1 MIDVD
6 KLRAETPGADNA
18 VHLNNAGSSLMPR
31 PVIDTIQDY
40 FDHEVMHGGYETF
53 GTYENDI
60 NEVYGSIASL
70 VNASPEE
77 IAIADCA
84 TRGWD
89 MALYSMD
96 LSDGDRILTTT
107 TEYISN
113 WAAYLHLR
121 DSKGVVVEVVPD
133 TPSDE
138 IDVEALEQMLD
149 ETVKLISINH
159 VPTHSGL
166 INPAADVGRVA
177 NEYGIPYLLDA
188 CQSVGQLP
196 IDVREIGC
204 DMMSVTS
211 RKFLR
216 GPRGEG
222 FLYVREE
229 YIEELSPAFV
239 ELHNTTVV
247 LPDRYELRTDAR
259 RFETWEKNFA
269 NVLGMGAAADY
280 AMEVGVA
287 DIWERIQLLASA
299 ARDALGSMEGVEVLD
314 RGVVLGGIVGFA
326 VDGRPA
332 QLMKELLGERGIHV
346 SISTKTSSPID
357 MHNRDIDSLV
367 RASFHAY
374 NTEEELEDLL
384 EAVHVLS

>member
-1 MIDVD
+1 VIDVT
-6 KLRAETPGADNA
+6 KLRADTPGANHV
-18 VHLNNAGSSLMPR
+18 VHLNNAGSSLMPQ
-31 PVIDTIQDY
+31 PVVDTIQDY
-40 FDHEVMHGGYETF
+40 FDYEVMHGGYETF
-53 GTYENDI
+53 GKYKNDL
-60 NEVYGSIASL
+60 NDVYGSLATL
-70 VNASPEE
+70 VNASPTE
-77 IAIADCA
+77 IAVADCA
-84 TRGWD
+84 TRAWD
-89 MALYSMD
+89 MALYSID
-96 LSDGDRILTTT
+96 FSEGDRILTTT

-121 DSKGVVVEVVPD
+121 DTKGVLVEVVPD
-133 TPSDE
+133 TSTGE
-138 IDVEALEQMLD
+138 IDVDALESMLD
-149 ETVKLISINH
+149 DHVKLISINH
-159 VPTHSGL
+159 VPTHTGL

-177 NEYGIPYLLDA
+177 NEHGIPYLLDA

-196 IDVREIGC
+196 VDVREIGC

-211 RKFLR
+211 RKYLR

-229 YIEELSPAFV
+229 FIEELSPVFV

-280 AMEVGVA
+280 AMDIGVPA
-287 DIWERIQLLASA
+287 IWERIQELGQA
-299 ARDALGSMEGVEVLD
+299 ARDALGAIDGVAVRD
-314 RGVVLGGIVGFA
+314 QGAVKGGIVGFE

-346 SISTKTSSPID
+346 SISTKLSAPID
-357 MHNRDIDSLV
+357 MHNRDIDGLV
-367 RASFHAY
+367 RASFHAF

-384 EAVHVLS
+384 EAVIVLA